1 MASDATKSHIFQQL
15 FSIKILTK
23 LSYWVYFWVI
33 SSNIA
38 KTPKKPFFGKV
49 GARHPYQI
57 CKKNEK
63 IRSGIYFSQNRENP
77 FFL

>member
-23 LSYWVYFWVI
+23 LSYWVYIFLDKI
-33 SSNIA
+33 LKYFSNA
-38 KTPKKPFFGKV
+38 KTAVFSEV
-49 GARHPYQI
+49 GAVHPYQI

-63 IRSGIYFSQNRENP
+63 IRTGSSTSSK
-77 FFL
+77 